1 MLSTFNRRPMILWLS
16 GSYHFNS
23 MGSQSIAIPIRYLKS
38 GPIIY
43 VLVYQVE
50 LLFQLV
56 FWITSILQRQHSTLD
71 LHLKDLKSE
80 LSKVFAN
87 VLSTEVSSENFNETF
102 NKLSVAITGKN
113 GNKRGCSDGITTKLK
128 RHLKQARID
137 TVAL

>member
-1 MLSTFNRRPMILWLS
+1 MIEVQAWLPFGKIRDLSNEETL
-16 GSYHFNS
+16 
-23 MGSQSIAIPIRYLKS
+23 
-38 GPIIY
+38 II
-43 VLVYQVE
+43 
-50 LLFQLV
+50 
-56 FWITSILQRQHSTLD
+56 SPQRQHSTLD

-102 NKLSVAITGKN
+102 NKLSVAITGKS
-113 GNKRGCSDGITTKLK
+113 GNKRAYSDGITTKLK